1 MSRRRHTLSL
11 PLVAAL
17 SLAAPLGGV
26 SAQSDGFDEPL
37 VALTYHKLSGE
48 PLDLAAVAERS
59 PAVQRATQFDRP
71 DVLKAEIARLESELA
86 AAEPK
91 REFFVR
97 VSDNIS
103 QYDHERGEFS
113 VMLFQPG
120 FYVQLQAFGQE
131 YRLVFA
137 NGDGARAIPM
147 PKEEARLFDQQ
158 LSAMG
163 RAVTNE
169 IRFRVIGKG
178 DPAGGVTG
186 ARVIRAEILAS
197 RLLDRDGRVV
207 FTPRITAPVTAAAA
221 AESFD
226 VATADVSGF
235 HVGVKA
241 KDLETTLRRLFGPV
255 SRRARDRG
263 WHPGYAAGLFVNEM
277 GCMALDW
284 KGQKAVPGSVCVT
297 AFVDRSDVVRAI
309 RIERVFPWMQADVFR
324 ATLVRKYGPVADAK
338 QGSGYALG
346 WGPQV
351 DPALVYD
358 RSGPA
363 TAVAAYYMPES
374 DFIGRSGNALP
385 MIRVVLQLVD
395 AKWASSPSL

>member
-1 MSRRRHTLSL
+1 MSVRAHPLSRL
-11 PLVAAL
+11 LIGALMLVAPFDG
-17 SLAAPLGGV
+17 AA
-26 SAQSDGFDEPL
+26 AQADGFDEPL

-59 PAVQRATQFDRP
+59 PVVQRATPFDRP
-71 DVLKAEIARLESELA
+71 DVVKAEIARLQAELA
-86 AAEPK
+86 AVDPQ

-137 NGDGARAIPM
+137 NADGAGAIPM
-147 PKEEARLFDQQ
+147 PKEEARVFDRQ
-158 LSAMG
+158 LTAMG
-163 RAVTNE
+163 RAVSNE

-197 RLLDRDGRVV
+197 RLLDRDGRVM
-207 FTPRITAPVTAAAA
+207 FTPRITAPVTAAAT

-226 VATADVSGF
+226 AATADVSGF

-241 KDLETTLRRLFGPV
+241 RELETTLRRMFGPV

-297 AFVDRSDVVRAI
+297 AYLDESDVVRAI
-309 RIERVFPWMQADVFR
+309 RIERVFPWMEADVFR
-324 ATLVRKYGPVADAK
+324 AALVRKYGPVADAK

-351 DPALVYD
+351 NPALVYD

-363 TAVAAYYMPES
+363 TAVAAYYKPES

-395 AKWASSPSL
+395 ARWASAQSQ